1 MSSLG
6 FLRILYG
13 AGATIST
20 VYLGGYSAAAIKP
33 PSKLN
38 VVAVNAS
45 QTAGRLKALFTLRLN
60 STANEVSQTP
70 TAYIYAV
77 GKLDPKGVIQQHD
90 DTQVQNL
97 S

>member
-1 MSSLG
+1 M
-6 FLRILYG
+6 G
-13 AGATIST
+13 AGATISS

-33 PSKLN
+33 PSMLN

-60 STANEVSQTP
+60 STAKEVTQTP

-77 GKLDPKGVIQQHD
+77 GKLDLRGVIQQHD
-90 DTQVQNL
+90 DTQVQQL